1 MPTDGDAPSTEDI
14 EVRLQQVGNYSR
26 FLKAGLGVII
36 GAFVLA
42 LFGRL
47 PANLDSVAS
56 AISAMLLPL
65 IFVGI
70 GLLLFGIGMHLHLMH
85 MNLVRQLRKSDA
97 AESGPSKM
105 DSDS

>member
-1 MPTDGDAPSTEDI
+1 MDTDGNSPSTEDI

-42 LFGRL
+42 VIGRL
-47 PANLDSVAS
+47 PANLNSVAN
-56 AISAMLLPL
+56 AINAVLLPL

-70 GLLLFGIGMHLHLMH
+70 GLLLFGIGMHLHPMH
-85 MNLVRQLRKSDA
+85 LNLVRQLRKSKA
-97 AESGPSKM
+97 
-105 DSDS
+105 SDSKTSERESNS